1 MKDKIDIY
9 IITTD
14 YLKFR
19 FGHLKEQI
27 SKLKVILDM
36 CNYDYS
42 FHQINNPTHKN
53 IEQEIDKYKEKV
65 ELKQEDIND
74 NDFKNLIEPLNS
86 NQISNIMKHVKAL
99 ELIKKSNT
107 KYNLI
112 IEDDI
117 LIVDDFTNNLK
128 NLMKDIK
135 NINYDLVFTC
145 LGMNEE
151 NKENRFIKSFQHF
164 KFLMS
169 KSSYLIS
176 PKCAEKLLVFLDKI
190 RFVYK
195 INLSY
200 FIWEN
205 RYTIESYVYNKNTIL
220 EGSKLGLFT
229 SSLNNNNYL
238 YQNNE
243 YIKLSQIVGNKD
255 YIEDDEVKRAE
266 VIYNNSGRNNPDFQ
280 HSLGLIYYKN
290 KNYKKAKEI
299 LIEAI
304 LNMKK
309 TDGLVSRNSEMLNN
323 CVNMH
328 QFEQSDIEQALKLD
342 GIYC

>member
-14 YLKFR
+14 YLKLR

-27 SKLKVILDM
+27 AKLKMVLDM

-42 FHQINNPTHKN
+42 FHQINSPSHTN
-53 IEQEIDKYKEKV
+53 IEAEIDKYKEMVDLNRECISDV
-65 ELKQEDIND
+65 E
-74 NDFKNLIEPLNS
+74 FRNLIEPLNS
-86 NQISNIMKHVKAL
+86 NQISNLMKHVKAL

-107 KYNLI
+107 KYNFI

-117 LIVDDFTNNLK
+117 LIVNDFTNNLK
-128 NLMKDIK
+128 NLMNDIK
-135 NINYDLVFTC
+135 KINYDLVFTC
-145 LGMNEE
+145 LGMNED
-151 NKENRFIKSFQHF
+151 NMENRFIKSFQTF
-164 KFLMS
+164 KILMS

-176 PKCAEKLLVFLDKI
+176 PKCAEKLLGFLEKI
-190 RFVYK
+190 RFIYK

-220 EGSKLGLFT
+220 EGSKIGLYT
-229 SSLNNNNYL
+229 SSVNNNNFL

-243 YIKLSQIVGNKD
+243 YIKLTQLMGNRD
-255 YIEDDEVKRAE
+255 YIDDNDVKIAE
-266 VIYNNSGRNNPDFQ
+266 HIYNNTGRNNPDFQ
-280 HSLGLIYYKN
+280 HTLGLIYYKN

-299 LIEAI
+299 LIEGVI
-304 LNMKK
+304 NMKK
-309 TDGLVSRNSEMLNN
+309 TDGLISRNSEMLNN
-323 CVNMH
+323 CINMH
-328 QFEQSDIEQALKLD
+328 QFEQSDIEEALKMK
-342 GIYC
+342 GIYS